1 MIWADRIADH
11 YDKVW
16 DRPATHCKFEKGPI
30 DELGSTFQ
38 IRKYPPTADRNMWTF
53 VTCGMSR
60 AYDATPVELHIF
72 SPVDSPEI
80 VELLVVTAH
89 YHRTSEP
96 LDLWHTVNF
105 GRPWLQG
112 STCSHGLV
120 SLPYLDGPALENLPF
135 QNNSIKFY
143 WLIPISYAEVQYK
156 VERGIDA
163 LETAFEIAKLNY
175 IDVMRGSVV

>member
-1 MIWADRIADH
+1 
-11 YDKVW
+11 
-16 DRPATHCKFEKGPI
+16 
-30 DELGSTFQ
+30 
-38 IRKYPPTADRNMWTF
+38 
-53 VTCGMSR
+53 MSR

-105 GRPWLQG
+105 GRPWLEG

-156 VERGIDA
+156 VERGINA